1 MTWSRVRTLIAVLA
15 LTLLAFP
22 LAAQGFPL
30 AAQGIDQEELPENH
44 LLFSLNRSEDGFQGS
59 SEQLPGFEI
68 AMVVEPGEAAGDL
81 DLDTLMDAIRDGLVS
96 GTLTYPNGRSAE
108 IGFEIVEHRGSPEV
122 YMKSRL
128 GFCVWEQA
136 RVSPEKVAFVIDFWY
151 TPPAVEADLKA
162 IQLATKLLQDPA
174 NWLRDDDR
182 RCESEQWSLFCA
194 LKYASTETLGEY
206 NHHSKATN
214 EVREA
219 IYERCPGEEFAHV
232 LMDFN
237 NADTTTHDDI
247 LMVLRTAEERI
258 AEELASPE

>member
-1 MTWSRVRTLIAVLA
+1 MTWSRFRTLIAALA
-15 LTLLAFP
+15 LTLLA
-22 LAAQGFPL
+22 FPL

-68 AMVVEPGEAAGDL
+68 AMVVELGEAAGEL

-136 RVSPEKVAFVIDFWY
+136 TVGPEKVAFVIDFWY
-151 TPPAVEADLKA
+151 TPPAVEADLEA
-162 IQLATKLLQDPA
+162 IQMATVLLQDPA
-174 NWLRDDDR
+174 DWLRDDDR
-182 RCESEQWSLFCA
+182 LCESDQRSLFCA
-194 LKYASTETLGEY
+194 LKYASTKTLGEY
-206 NHHSKATN
+206 NHHSKAMN

-232 LMDFN
+232 LMDYN
-237 NADTTTHDDI
+237 NADTTTHEEI
-247 LMVLRTAEERI
+247 LDVLRMAEERI